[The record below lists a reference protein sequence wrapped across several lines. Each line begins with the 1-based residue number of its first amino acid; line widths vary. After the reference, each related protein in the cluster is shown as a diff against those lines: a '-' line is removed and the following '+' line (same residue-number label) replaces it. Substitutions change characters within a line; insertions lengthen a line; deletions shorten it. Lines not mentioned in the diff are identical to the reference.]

1 MCMCMRMM
9 LGIRMGSVWDVDE
22 DGLGSDELAAA
33 TNAHGAIDPDP
44 EPSVP

>member
-1 MCMCMRMM
+1 MM

-33 TNAHGAIDPDP
+33 TNAQGVIVPDP
-44 EPSVP
+44 EPSVF